1 MIEER
6 AVILSL
12 ELLPLNISEI
22 SDQTPL
28 SFSPSETVAILEIER
43 KTACGLCGQTRG
55 CGNSIWGKLFGHQ
68 TTAFKAQNRI
78 NAKVGESVMVGIDE
92 KAMLKSA
99 LLLYVLPL
107 TTLFI
112 GALLAASFWNKD
124 GITMLGAV
132 TGLTLGLL
140 WVKCHTIS
148 NRYFNLQ
155 QPVILRLVANQD
167 SVITF
172 N

>member
-12 ELLPLNISEI
+12 ELLPQNISEI
-22 SDQTPL
+22 SDQTL
-28 SFSPSETVAILEIER
+28 LIFSPSETIAILEIER
-43 KTACGLCGQTRG
+43 KTACGLCGKTRG

-68 TTAFKAQNRI
+68 TTAFKAQNLI
-78 NAKVGESVMVGIDE
+78 NAKVGESVIVGINE

-99 LLLYVLPL
+99 SLLYVLPL
-107 TTLFI
+107 ATLFI
-112 GALLAASFWNKD
+112 GALLAAYIWHSD
-124 GITMLGAV
+124 GITMMGAV

-140 WVKCHTIS
+140 WVKGHIMS

-167 SVITF
+167 SVVTF

>member
-12 ELLPLNISEI
+12 EKSSQDPSQNSSGDSQ
-22 SDQTPL
+22 SD
-28 SFSPSETVAILEIER
+28 SVATLEIER

-78 NAKVGESVMVGIDE
+78 NAKVGESVIVGINE

-99 LLLYVLPL
+99 LLLYILPL
-107 TTLFI
+107 ATLFI
-112 GALLAASFWNKD
+112 GALLASKLWHSD
-124 GITMLGAV
+124 GSTMLGAA
-132 TGLTLGLL
+132 TGLVLGLL
-140 WVKCHTIS
+140 WVKGHVMS
-148 NRYFNLQ
+148 NRYFSLQ
-155 QPVILRLVANQD
+155 QPVILRLAANQD
-167 SVITF
+167 GVVKFS
-172 N
+172 